1 MASTGSVYTGLWT
14 NWEAGPV
21 IGRTLTVDYQT
32 GAYIVAALAIFV
44 RIVGGRM
51 WDVIRFIIFRQSS
64 SPQPED
70 GLYHQQQAALR
81 NIEGNSQ
88 ILIVL
93 FDLWLAWRKKVD
105 SVIRRTSRVSI
116 PAIINYIAFAAAG
129 VFVSRVTNARPGS
142 EVLLTRSGTACGY
155 MDFFAAKDLG
165 TPSMAQRLHM
175 FSAYRSIESQ
185 AYALSEQCYI
195 GSEPVR
201 STACPVF
208 GRNLVPWKLT
218 TGVDCPFGAEL
229 CDGADTVKLTSGRI
243 DSVHHMGINSESE
256 HTAYLEIES
265 TCSALNITSRLDE
278 GTLSSI
284 RLSTADAKKIGY
296 MNDWYFS
303 SVNLGPSTLIPMNS
317 TYAIPQF
324 VNWKDSSANTTLG
337 SQQISL
343 VDFDSTVGASST
355 LWGTGYKIDIES
367 ATFDATPDVR
377 SFSPIPSLHHPN
389 STLNL
394 LILANRNIYSNPV
407 HSPWFTATQP
417 APVEGMYL
425 PTFPL
430 SVLAYTTTRLLCLPT
445 NPPTCTPLFP
455 DPGRTPSI
463 PTNASLPFTSPV
475 QRSIA
480 TRLARAATDTD
491 LFDPLR
497 NRGADALLASRLS
510 RVQSSM
516 GLPADQWIK
525 ELSHLFSVGM
535 IQLQAASY
543 LFAGDVAGAGSV
555 ARSKPSAEEEW
566 MCGAQVVSSE
576 AFSSF
581 SVLGLAIVLG
591 VGGLVVLLSLVVEGG
606 THWVE
611 RKMGTALYRQE
622 EWRDL
627 GLWWLMRGAC
637 EGRVT
642 GEWEGKGEVP
652 TTRERG
658 ERWVMPCGYMDG
670 EERGDD
676 TARGE
681 AKRAS
686 AMEQRVDEGWG
697 EQERLYAERGW
708 IAPGTAR

>member
-1 MASTGSVYTGLWT
+1 MASPGTVHTGLWT

-44 RIVGGRM
+44 RIVGARM
-51 WDVIRFIIFRQSS
+51 WDVIRFILFRLSS

-81 NIEGNSQ
+81 NVEGNSQ

-93 FDLWLAWRKKVD
+93 LDLWLAWRKKID
-105 SVIRRTSRVSI
+105 LAIRRTSRISI

-129 VFVSRVTNARPGS
+129 IFVSRVTNARPGS
-142 EVLLTRSGTACGY
+142 EVLLTRSNTGCGY

-185 AYALSEQCYI
+185 AYALSEQCYS
-195 GSEPVR
+195 GSEPIP

-208 GRNLVPWKLT
+208 GRNLVPWKLI

-243 DSVHHMGINSESE
+243 DSLHHMGINSEPE

-265 TCSALNITSRLDE
+265 TCSILNITSRLKE

-284 RLSTADAKKIGY
+284 RSSTADAKNIGY

-303 SVNLGPSTLIPMNS
+303 SIDLGPSTLIPMNS

-324 VNWKDSSANTTLG
+324 VNWKDGSANTTLG
-337 SQQISL
+337 SEQISL

-355 LWGTGYKIDIES
+355 LWGT
-367 ATFDATPDVR
+367 DVR
-377 SFSPIPSLHHPN
+377 SFTPIPALNHPD
-389 STLNL
+389 S
-394 LILANRNIYSNPV
+394 V
-407 HSPWFTATQP
+407 HSPWFAATQP

-425 PTFPL
+425 PNSPL
-430 SVLAYTTTRLLCLPT
+430 SVLACTTTRLLCLPT
-445 NPPTCTPLFP
+445 SPPTCIPLFP

-463 PTNASLPFTSPV
+463 PANASLPFSSPL

-491 LFDPLR
+491 IFDSVR
-497 NRGADALLASRLS
+497 NRGADALLACRLS
-510 RVQSSM
+510 RVQSSI
-516 GLPADQWIK
+516 GLSADQWIK

-543 LFAGDVAGAGSV
+543 LFAGDVAGAGSITR
-555 ARSKPSAEEEW
+555 AKPALEQEW

-576 AFSSF
+576 AFSGF
-581 SVLGLAIVLG
+581 SVLGLGIVLG

-611 RKMGTALYRQE
+611 RKVGAALYRQE

-627 GLWWLMRGAC
+627 GVWWLMRGAC

-642 GEWEGKGEVP
+642 GVWEGKGEVP
-652 TTRERG
+652 TTRERA
-658 ERWVMPCGYMDG
+658 ERWVMPCGYVDG
-670 EERGDD
+670 EERRDD
-676 TARGE
+676 KSRVE

-686 AMEQRVDEGWG
+686 AMEQRVDEGR
-697 EQERLYAERGW
+697 EQERLYAQRGW